1 MVHCHIKQDSALRG
15 VEVCEDKGNIF
26 SGFGI
31 LAAGLLC
38 MVLRATRMH
47 KLFEVFH
54 AWQSQPDEPLTSES
68 WFVGSGE
75 IIFLRIGS
83 RQQLV

>member
-1 MVHCHIKQDSALRG
+1 MY
-15 VEVCEDKGNIF
+15 EDKGNID
-26 SGFGI
+26 SGFTT

-38 MVLRATRMH
+38 TVLHAMHIH

-54 AWQSQPDEPLTSES
+54 AWQGQPDESLTSES
-68 WFVGSGE
+68 QFVGSGE
-75 IIFLRIGS
+75 IIFLRLGN